1 MKKTIF
7 LLFFALATHL
17 AMAQRTVYHHQPG
30 KLFNRGKEMFLERNY
45 TGAQDLLSQ
54 FITESTD
61 RLLTE
66 EAKYMMAVSSFHKGV
81 KNSGERMKEYLDEY
95 PESIHHHQV
104 KFLIGSYHFNE
115 KDWKLARFWFDQA
128 DLDYLKPSEQE
139 DFSFRSA
146 YANLQLGNKDEAY
159 RLFGLL
165 SQNSKKYRDYGSFY
179 AGYIDY
185 TNGNY
190 DAALRR
196 FEGLRNH
203 PEFGEQ
209 VAFYSA
215 QSTFFDNKL
224 DEAIRLAE
232 SFLSVYPHSEH
243 ITEIY
248 RVLGNSHYRQGRAA
262 TAIPYYENY
271 FAGTVRPLRGDAYFM
286 GLSYVEA
293 RKFHEAVQMFQKAVG
308 ERDVLTQNAQLQ
320 IGQTQLKLGQK
331 QQAQMAFEAAS
342 RDNFDPQVR
351 ETAMF
356 NYALLAHDAFRKF
369 SQRVSN
375 FSIHRSGER
384 YPCRNFPNHQGLP
397 CCPCSYQPHI
407 QAWSPNFRGKANGA
421 FPVGST
427 GVCQRRHEHC
437 RSTFQQQH
445 CNGNLRCQGPEQCLL
460 LAWGNLL
467 SHRQLPERSV
477 RLSGFHTKCIA
488 GR

>member
-7 LLFFALATHL
+7 VLFFALATHL

-30 KLFNRGKEMFLERNY
+30 KLFNQGKEMFLEGNY
-45 TGAQDLLSQ
+45 TDAQDLLSQ

-61 RLLTE
+61 RLLIE
-66 EAKYMMAVSSFHKGV
+66 EAKYMMAVSSFYKGV

-95 PESIHHHQV
+95 PESIYHHQV
-104 KFLIGSYHFNE
+104 KFLIGSYHFDE

-146 YANLQLGNKDEAY
+146 YANLQLDNKDEAY

-165 SQNSKKYRDYGSFY
+165 SQNSKKYRNAGNFY

-215 QSTFFDNKL
+215 QSTFFNNKL
-224 DEAIRLAE
+224 DEAIRLAD
-232 SFLSVYPHSEH
+232 SFLKAYPRSEH
-243 ITEIY
+243 NTEMY
-248 RVLGNSHYRQGRAA
+248 RVLGNSHYRQGRAT

-271 FAGTVRPLRGDAYFM
+271 FGSTARPLRGDAYFM
-286 GLSYVEA
+286 GLSYMEA
-293 RKFHEAVQMFQKAVG
+293 RRFNEAVQMFQKAVG
-308 ERDVLTQNAQLQ
+308 ERDALTQNAQLQ
-320 IGQTQLKLGQK
+320 IGQAQLKLGQK

-356 NYALLAHDAFRKF
+356 NYALLAHET
-369 SQRVSN
+369 N
-375 FSIHRSGER
+375 FSVFSESIALFE
-384 YPCRNFPNHQGLP
+384 NFLKEFPNSPYTDQVNDILAETFLTTKD
-397 CCPCSYQPHI
+397 YQAALAAINRISRP
-407 QAWSPNFRGKANGA
+407 G
-421 FPVGST
+421 
-427 GVCQRRHEHC
+427 RRI
-437 RSTFQQQH
+437 
-445 CNGNLRCQGPEQCLL
+445 L
-460 LAWGNLL
+460 
-467 SHRQLPERSV
+467 
-477 RLSGFHTKCIA
+477 
-488 GR
+488 